1 MTQQPKPQGGA
12 YGSGPSH
19 QKEQHERLQELF
31 NDLAVRRHQELKPAE
46 ETGTLYDHAQGD
58 ANTVGGRWAAQNRA
72 TLSGDKISV
81 DYPTL
86 PDASPWHAGN
96 AVEPPLGFSRL
107 MKHQSWASGTKC
119 KQACGGI
126 ARHLFKSQMLTRRT
140 AQTLVNSL
148 FPALCRPPLSGGER
162 FS

>member
-31 NDLAVRRHQELKPAE
+31 NDLAVRRHQERKPAE

-96 AVEPPLGFSRL
+96 AVEPPLGFSIDEAPIVGEW
-107 MKHQSWASGTKC
+107 HEVQASLRGDREASVQEPDADAKDGTD
-119 KQACGGI
+119 ASELALPG
-126 ARHLFKSQMLTRRT
+126 AVPSTTLRR
-140 AQTLVNSL
+140 
-148 FPALCRPPLSGGER
+148 RKI
-162 FS
+162 